1 MDTDN
6 QIYTLSFVSIILFYM
21 LKDVNLLIS
30 TIAITISTG
39 VMVYNFIVSLKE
51 RRQKKKD
58 QQVLLEKNR
67 QEQLLITRQLQ
78 ALEAKRAEDEEQR
91 AEEKAINKKELELL
105 NLQIEK
111 LKNNQ

>member
-51 RRQKKKD
+51 RRRKKRD

-67 QEQLLITRQLQ
+67 QEQLLVTRQLQ
-78 ALEAKRAEDEEQR
+78 ALEAKRAEEE
-91 AEEKAINKKELELL
+91 AINKKELELL